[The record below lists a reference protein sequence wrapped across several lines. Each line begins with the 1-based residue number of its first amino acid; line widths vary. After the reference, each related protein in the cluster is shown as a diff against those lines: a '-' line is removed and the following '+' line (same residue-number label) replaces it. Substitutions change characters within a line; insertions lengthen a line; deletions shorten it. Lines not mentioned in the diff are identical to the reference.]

1 VALEIRSSG
10 SHLSV
15 THFFYGTLCHPP
27 LLRAVI
33 GRIPDMHPAVLDGY
47 NAREACR
54 DGVPLGFPVL
64 EARAGETTT
73 GVICTLSTH
82 EAERIAWYEAG
93 YAPCDLA
100 VLQGDVKVAARVWL
114 PGAGHW
120 DLGADW
126 TLAQW
131 RTQWGALK
139 TEAAAQFIREA
150 EQIGPDAAN
159 RRYHSILV
167 RAASKLAAKAQ
178 PIPQTLRRHAQ
189 GDDIQI
195 ESQSIGYNGFF
206 LVEDYSLRHRLFA
219 GGYSDTLNRAAFISG
234 DAAVVLPYDAR
245 RDRVLLI
252 EQFRAGPF
260 ARGEANPWMIE
271 AIAGRIDPG
280 ENPEQTAHREAMEE
294 AGITLDRLIEAPRF
308 YPTPGAKTEFI
319 HCYIG
324 LTDLPD
330 DAGRPGGME
339 DEGEDIRPHL
349 VPFDH
354 LMEMVQTGEAGNA
367 PLVVLA
373 LWLDRMRESL
383 RAKA

>member
-1 VALEIRSSG
+1 MYPAALE
-10 SHLSV
+10 
-15 THFFYGTLCHPP
+15 
-27 LLRAVI
+27 
-33 GRIPDMHPAVLDGY
+33 GY
-47 NAREACR
+47 RARESCR

-64 EARAGETTT
+64 EAQAGATAT
-73 GVICTLSTH
+73 GLICTLTTH

-93 YAPCDLA
+93 YAPYDLT
-100 VLQGDVKVAARVWL
+100 VSQGGADVMARVWL

-126 TLAQW
+126 TLAHW

-139 TEAAAQFIREA
+139 TEAAAQFIHEA
-150 EQIGPDAAN
+150 EQIGPEAAN

-167 RAASKLAAKAQ
+167 SAASKLAAQVQ
-178 PIPQTLRRHAQ
+178 PMPQTLRRQAQ
-189 GDDIQI
+189 ESDIKV

-206 LVEDYSLRHRLFA
+206 LVEDYRLRHRLFA
-219 GGYSDTLNRAAFISG
+219 GGYSETLDRAAFISG

-252 EQFRAGPF
+252 EQFRTGPF

-280 ENPEQTAHREAMEE
+280 ESPEQTAHREALEE
-294 AGITLDRLIEAPRF
+294 AGITLDCLIEAPRF

-349 VPFDH
+349 VPFDT
-354 LMEMVQTGEAGNA
+354 LMEMVQSGEAGNA